1 MAMRT
6 AIQVAVV
13 AGATVMSSAALA
25 SAQCPASATSPNF
38 SPDFS
43 ANQSCLSLNGSQN
56 GSTSTAFPTF
66 GPPLTTQ
73 QSVSNVLRLTP
84 AAGGWAAS
92 AWYSS
97 SQNVTAAFSTTFAFQ
112 LGGSTSAIPADGIAF
127 VIQNSGTTALG
138 SPGCGIGYGGS
149 TSCTSSTSGIPSSVA
164 IEFNTYNNGAPVDPN
179 SANDVAIQS
188 CGTSPNLVDYA
199 SSCNLAFNTLAG
211 GINLT
216 DGAVHVATVTY
227 TPSAQATCGVSGTQ
241 SCSKLD
247 VVLDGTD
254 LFPGG
259 VLFDMTSITGGG
271 TTAFVGFTA
280 STGGS
285 NDEQDIVNWIF
296 APTVTQT
303 APVSGTTPTTF
314 DVNGGFN
321 PTTPAGYN
329 FSAQQT
335 TTNQNLQMVV
345 TTIPLTQQACNTLV
359 HKKTDFQTAQCF
371 VYQNGGG
378 PGQDTAVLF
387 EVTCPANVNSACG
400 SAGNNFFADL
410 GTQFSFDCAENPK
423 LACPAS
429 STLTSGGSFGLPH
442 LTPSDSLPSIGFLK
456 GEGPDSSHPCTPFA
470 DGVTPLFTSNQIES
484 FKLGDTSGGAKG
496 GSGGTTS
503 CWVMTY
509 LTQSETPTV
518 TVTTP
523 ASGATYTQ
531 NSSQAANYVC
541 TAVSK
546 GDPNSVPAGPYLT
559 IPAAPSPFAGVCSAT
574 DSPGGAVADGARF
587 DTAALGPHTF
597 TAQVQD
603 SAMNAN
609 NTVVSYTVV
618 AAPTISGPS
627 SATFNVGSLSSVG
640 FSATGYPVPTFMET
654 GALPGGVTFV
664 DNGNG
669 MATLA
674 GTATVSGIFPIT
686 ITASNTYG
694 TATLAFTLNA
704 ATNVPTAGNKCNG
717 VYDGTF
723 KGNLTVSAGQ
733 TCIFVGGGVTGNVVE
748 NGGTLSLTGTTVT
761 GNFQTIGGSFAV
773 GSGTS
778 IKGNVSVL
786 DLGKSSVQNTLCG
799 ATIGGSVQVV
809 ASFTSIAIGNGT
821 ASCPGNTIAASLTV
835 TANNAAIAMFGN
847 TIGGSLI
854 DAANLKPTQVFS
866 NKIKGS
872 LTCTADV
879 SITGGGNTASTKVGQ
894 CSKF

>member
-1 MAMRT
+1 MPKRGS
-6 AIQVAVV
+6 IRVAVLAV
-13 AGATVMSSAALA
+13 ASLMSSAALA
-25 SAQCPASATSPNF
+25 SAQCPASPNY

-43 ANQSCLSLNGSQN
+43 ANQSCLSLNGNLN
-56 GSTSTAFPTF
+56 GATSSAFPTF
-66 GPPLTTQ
+66 GPPLTPQ
-73 QSVSNVLRLTP
+73 QPVSNVLRLTP
-84 AAGGWAAS
+84 AAGGWASS
-92 AWYSS
+92 AWYSTA
-97 SQNVTAAFSTTFAFQ
+97 QNVTAAFSTTFAFQ

-138 SPGCGIGYGGS
+138 PQGCGIGFGGS
-149 TSCTSSTSGIPSSVA
+149 NSCGSPTSGIPSSVA
-164 IEFNTYNNGAPVDPN
+164 IEFNTYNNGSPVDPN

-188 CGTSPNLVDYA
+188 CGASPNLVDYA
-199 SSCNLAFNTLAG
+199 SNCNLAFNTLTG

-216 DGAVHVATVTY
+216 DGAVHIVTVKY
-227 TPSAQATCGVSGTQ
+227 TPSTSTNCGVSGTQ
-241 SCSKLD
+241 SCSTLD

-271 TTAFVGFTA
+271 TTAFVGFTG

-285 NDEQDIVNWIF
+285 NEEQDITNWIF

-303 APVSGTTPTTF
+303 APVTGNTPTTF
-314 DVNGGFN
+314 NVNGGFN

-359 HKKTDFQTAQCF
+359 HKNSAFQTAQCF

-387 EVTCPANVNSACG
+387 EVTCPANPKAACG

-410 GTQFSFDCAENPK
+410 GTQFSFNCSENPN
-423 LACPAS
+423 LACPAL
-429 STLTSGGSFGLPH
+429 STSTSGGSFGLPH
-442 LTPSDSLPSIGFLK
+442 LTSSDNLPSIGFLK
-456 GEGPDSSHPCTPFA
+456 GEGPDSNHPCTPFA
-470 DGVTPLFTSNQIES
+470 DGVTALFASNQIES

-523 ASGATYTQ
+523 APGATYAQ
-531 NSSQAANYVC
+531 NSSQAANYFC
-541 TAVSK
+541 TAVST
-546 GDPNSVPAGPYLT
+546 GDPNTVAAGPYLT
-559 IPAAPSPFAGVCSAT
+559 IPAPPSPFAGVCSAT
-574 DSPGGAVADGARF
+574 DSPGGAVADGAPF
-587 DTAALGPHTF
+587 DTATLGPHTF

-603 SAMNAN
+603 SAMNTN
-609 NTVVSYTVV
+609 LTSVNYTVV
-618 AAPTISGPS
+618 APPTISGPS
-627 SATFNVGSLSSVG
+627 SANFNVGSLSAVV
-640 FSATGYPVPTFMET
+640 FRATGYPVPTFTET
-654 GALPGGVTFV
+654 GALPAGVTFV
-664 DNGNG
+664 DNKDGT
-669 MATLA
+669 ATLA
-674 GTATVSGIFPIT
+674 GTPTVSGIFPIT

-694 TATLAFTLNA
+694 AQTLVFTLNA
-704 ATNVPTAGNKCNG
+704 AANAPTASNKCNG

-748 NGGTLSLTGTTVT
+748 NGGKLILTNAAV
-761 GNFQTIGGSFAV
+761 GGSLQVNGGTFSIGPA
-773 GSGTS
+773 TS
-778 IKGNVSVL
+778 IKGNLNVL
-786 DLGKSSVQNTLCG
+786 ELGKSAVQNTICG
-799 ATIGGSVQVV
+799 ATIGASLQVLESAAPV
-809 ASFTSIAIGNGT
+809 AIGNGT
-821 ASCPGNTIAASLTV
+821 AACLGNIISGNLNVA
-835 TANNAAIAMFGN
+835 ANNAAIAMYGN
-847 TIGGSLI
+847 SVGGSLL
-854 DAANLKPTQVFS
+854 DLANAKPTQVFS
-866 NKIKGS
+866 NQIKVT
-872 LTCTADV
+872 LTCAGD
-879 SITGGGNTASTKVGQ
+879 SGISGGGNTAPIKLGQ